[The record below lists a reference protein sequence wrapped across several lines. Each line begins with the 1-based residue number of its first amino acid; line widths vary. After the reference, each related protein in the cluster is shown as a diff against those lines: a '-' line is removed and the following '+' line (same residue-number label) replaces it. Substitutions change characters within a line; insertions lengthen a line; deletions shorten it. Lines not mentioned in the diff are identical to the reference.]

1 MRKPGDYQI
10 NPFSLEPTAPN
21 LEFLFS
27 LVQVLIAGSDG
38 YQTTNEDDR
47 NIFQAIET
55 LYVLDRD
62 IRRLK
67 TLAGTLPRHL
77 ADRLHK
83 WIEGGQYGHL
93 FDNVE
98 DTITLA
104 TFQCFDFQG
113 MDEYPQL
120 IQALLFYVL
129 HRASAVIYDPAI
141 RSTSQGFHSG

>member
-1 MRKPGDYQI
+1 LRIP
-10 NPFSLEPTAPN
+10 L
-21 LEFLFS
+21 
-27 LVQVLIAGSDG
+27 QVLIAGNDG
-38 YQTTNEDDR
+38 YQTTTEDDR
-47 NIFQAIET
+47 NIFQAIER

-104 TFQCFDFQG
+104 TLQWFDFQG

-120 IQALLFYVL
+120 KSRFLLRQSQS
-129 HRASAVIYDPAI
+129 HR
-141 RSTSQGFHSG
+141 TK